1 MTLVIDVEFLHGTF
15 RADPAGLAH
24 TGRMTRG
31 EWPPSPARV
40 FAALIAADGTG
51 ARCRITDGSELE
63 LLERLDPPVIHADPL
78 PVHDQELHQVL
89 QMRYVVHQQ
98 QSPARETHQEYAA
111 RRGVAVHPGVR
122 VCPKTPRVRYVYSAD
137 LSPATV
143 DAIRRRAARVGYLG
157 TADSPVR
164 VRISTESPEAI
175 LGTEF
180 RPDPVGDLS
189 IAVPR
194 EGHLQAWDALYEAWC
209 ERGVAV
215 GRGQYPAL
223 RYQVNYRAR
232 RDSAD
237 AVDRG
242 EVVAWLCLRSPRTGR
257 RAWVSGRRISSVT
270 SLFKKAVLVQHQSLF
285 GEPPAVL
292 HGHDNRRGGYEL
304 ARFLALPDVGFDH
317 SRGRIHGLALWLPPA
332 TAETVRRAR
341 AAATSVSRLVGAG
354 IDVGVAPWGGEVRP
368 VALTPRRWMQAS
380 ERWVT
385 AFPALF
391 ERHGPLTLAEVS
403 RWCVHAGL
411 PEPVAFRADRH
422 PLIHGAVDLR
432 PVEVHRPDRPRRPY
446 AHVEVAFA
454 EPVRGP
460 VVIGAGRQRGFGLC
474 LPLRGQPVARAGD
487 AGDGQGD

>member
-15 RADPAGLAH
+15 RADPEGLAH

-51 ARCRITDGSELE
+51 GRCRATDGSELE
-63 LLERLDPPVIHADPL
+63 QLERLDPPVIHADPL
-78 PVHDQELHQVL
+78 PLIDQDLHQVL
-89 QMRYVVHQQ
+89 QKRYVVHQRE
-98 QSPARETHQEYAA
+98 STAKETHQEYAA
-111 RRGVAVHPGVR
+111 RKGVAVHPGVR

-137 LSPATV
+137 LSLATV
-143 DAIRRRAARVGYLG
+143 DAIRRRAARIGYLG

-164 VRISTESPEAI
+164 VRISTESPEGI
-175 LGTEF
+175 LGMEF
-180 RPDPVGDLS
+180 RPDPDGELS

-194 EGHLQAWDALYEAWC
+194 EGHLEAWDALYEARC
-209 ERGVAV
+209 EHGVAV

-223 RYQVNYRAR
+223 RYLANYRST
-232 RDSAD
+232 RDSAGAMD
-237 AVDRG
+237 SG
-242 EVVAWLCLRSPRTGR
+242 EVVAWLCLRSPHTGR

-270 SLFKKAVLVQHQSLF
+270 SLFKKAVLVQHQNLF

-292 HGHDNRRGGYEL
+292 HGHDDRRDGYEL
-304 ARFLALPDVGFDH
+304 ARFLALPDVGFPH

-332 TAETVRRAR
+332 AAETVRRAR
-341 AAATSVSRLVGAG
+341 AAATAVSRLVGAG
-354 IDVGVAPWGGEVRP
+354 IDVGVAPWDGEVRP
-368 VALTPRRWMQAS
+368 VASTPGRWVRAS

-391 ERHGPLTLAEVS
+391 ERHGPLTLAEVA

-422 PLIHGAVDLR
+422 PLVQGAVDLT
-432 PVEVHRPDRPRRPY
+432 PVEVHRPGRPRRPY
-446 AHVEVAFA
+446 AHVEVVFA
-454 EPVRGP
+454 EQVGGP

-474 LPLRGQPVARAGD
+474 LPVHDQLVARAGEV
-487 AGDGQGD
+487 GDG